1 MRVSLRIPK
10 TRGRGPQEG
19 DTMKTM
25 AAVMMMGASLS
36 FMLSNAHA
44 GPLPA
49 YGVPNVD
56 TRLRSLEVDVP
67 ELDTRVGDLEDTVEA
82 QGAVSSDLGSQ
93 VQTLQGQMA
102 SVQTDL
108 LVLLQN
114 QLLFAVVDADGTT
127 RASRGVQSA
136 AQSVDDDGN
145 PVTGHYDVIFTR
157 NVSTCAVTVTAEPS
171 ASTGVIASING
182 TFRGDSIHN
191 PNRFHVVLSDS
202 DNDRVDARFNIIVM
216 C

>member
-1 MRVSLRIPK
+1 
-10 TRGRGPQEG
+10 
-19 DTMKTM
+19 MKTM
-25 AAVMMMGASLS
+25 SALMIGASLS
-36 FMLSNAHA
+36 FMLSTAHA
-44 GPLPA
+44 GPVPT
-49 YGVPNVD
+49 YGVPDLDV
-56 TRLRSLEVDVP
+56 RLHSLEAEVP

-93 VQTLQGQMA
+93 VETLQGQMA
-102 SVQTDL
+102 SVQTEL

-114 QLLFAVVDADGTT
+114 KLLFAVVDANGTV

-171 ASTGVIASING
+171 ASTGIIASING

-202 DNDRVDARFNIIVM
+202 GNDRVDGRFNIIVM